1 MERVCKMEYLLRPCV
16 CVALCIFSK
25 EVQLRIDRVPPST
38 ARTTSVTR
46 VLKIQALVLG
56 GTLAVFWAVFVV
68 SSLFGGSLLSLGV
81 IPRTTTGL
89 RGILFAPF
97 LHGSLSHIVANSIPF
112 VALGWMVMLRDE
124 RHFLPVTLAGMLG
137 SGLIAW
143 LLGAPGT
150 VHIGAS
156 GVIFGYLGYLM
167 LTGLYTRSF
176 GSILLSVIV
185 ALVWGSLVFGMLP
198 GAPGI
203 SWQAH
208 VGGFLGGAFA
218 ARQIS
223 RRSPSP

>member
-1 MERVCKMEYLLRPCV
+1 MP
-16 CVALCIFSK
+16 S
-25 EVQLRIDRVPPST
+25 ST
-38 ARTTSVTR
+38 ARATSVTR

-56 GTLAVFWAVFVV
+56 GTLAVFWAVFAV

-112 VALGWMVMLRDE
+112 VALGWMVMLKDE

-143 LLGAPGT
+143 LLGAPST

-167 LTGLYTRSF
+167 LTGWYTRSF
-176 GSILLSVIV
+176 GSILLSLIV
-185 ALVWGSLVFGMLP
+185 TLVWGSLVFGMLP
-198 GAPGI
+198 AAPGI

-218 ARQIS
+218 ARLIS
-223 RRSPSP
+223 RRSPAP